1 MKIAYLSTFYP
12 FRGGIAQFNASLFNS
27 FKNDLNENI
36 NAYTFKRQYPDI
48 LFPGTTQYVT
58 ADDNAEIID
67 SKRVLDTINPLSY
80 YSTANEINNFEA
92 DLLLTK
98 FWMPFFA
105 PSLGKVAR
113 KLDKKTKKIAIL
125 DNVIPHEKRP
135 FDIQLIKYF
144 LNSYDGFVV
153 MSNKVKDDLLSLK
166 PNAKYIFQEHPLYN
180 HFGKKL
186 DVIESKKKTFGDRYE
201 ELKDKK
207 LLLYFGFIRDYKGLD
222 LLIESMSLLDD
233 SYHLIIAGEVY
244 GNFDKYSEQISNLK
258 VGHKITQ
265 FVKYINDSEVQELFS
280 ASDVCVL
287 PYKSATQ
294 SGIVGI
300 SYNFDLPVI
309 ATDVGG
315 LNEMIVPHNTGFM
328 VDNPNSNEIA
338 EKIKVYFDKEMKVD
352 FEQNIINYKSI
363 ANWKSLAKNII
374 KFSKE
379 LK

>member
-12 FRGGIAQFNASLFNS
+12 FRGGIAQFNASLYNS

-36 NAYTFKRQYPDI
+36 IAYTFKRQYPDI

-58 ADDNAEIID
+58 ADDNAEVID

-80 YSTANEINNFEA
+80 YSTAYEINRFGA
-92 DLLLTK
+92 DILITK

-180 HFGKKL
+180 HFGEKL
-186 DVIESKKKTFGDRYE
+186 DVTEAKNKIFGDRYE

-222 LLIESMSLLDD
+222 LLIESITLLDD

-244 GNFDKYSEQISNLK
+244 GNFDKYSEQISILG

-265 FVKYINDSEVQELFS
+265 FVKYINDSKVQELFS

-300 SYNFDLPVI
+300 SYNFDLPLI

-315 LNEMIVPHNTGFM
+315 LKEMITPHNTGLM
-328 VDNPNSNEIA
+328 VDNPNSSEIA
-338 EKIKVYFDKEMKVD
+338 AKIKEYFDKELKVD

-363 ANWKSLAKNII
+363 ANWKSLAENIT

>member
-67 SKRVLDTINPLSY
+67 SKRVLDTVNPLSY

-135 FDIQLIKYF
+135 FDIKLIKYF

-244 GNFDKYSEQISNLK
+244 GNFDKYSEQISNLE

>member
-1 MKIAYLSTFYP
+1 MNIAYLSTFYP
-12 FRGGIAQFNASLFNS
+12 YRGGIAQFNASLFNS
-27 FKNDLNENI
+27 FKNDLNSNI
-36 NAYTFKRQYPDI
+36 KAYTFTTQYPDV

-58 ADDNAEIID
+58 ADDNAEVINSI
-67 SKRVLDTINPLSY
+67 RLLNTVNPLTY
-80 YSTANEINNFEA
+80 FSTANEINRFSP
-92 DLLLTK
+92 DILLTK

-113 KLDKKTKKIAIL
+113 KLSTPTKRIAIL

-135 FDIQLIKYF
+135 FDIQLITYF

-153 MSNKVKDDLLSLK
+153 MSNKVKDDMLSLK
-166 PNAKYIFQEHPLYN
+166 PKAKYMFQEHPLYN
-180 HFGKKL
+180 HFGDKL
-186 DVIESKKKTFGDRYE
+186 DKETSMKHILGSNYE
-201 ELKDKK
+201 RLKDKK

-222 LLIESMSLLDD
+222 FLIESMTMLDD

-244 GNFDKYSEQISNLK
+244 GSFDKYANQIKSLN
-258 VGHKITQ
+258 VGHRITQ
-265 FVKYINDSEVQELFS
+265 LVRYINDSEVQELFS

-300 SYNFDLPVI
+300 SYNFNLPII

-315 LNEMIVPHNTGFM
+315 LKEMIEPHNTGLM
-328 VDNPNSNEIA
+328 VQNVAPADIA
-338 EKIKVYFDKEMKVD
+338 EQVKMYFDNNMKST

-363 ANWKSLAKNII
+363 ANWKSLAENIV
-374 KFSKE
+374 KFSKS
-379 LK
+379 L

>member
-12 FRGGIAQFNASLFNS
+12 YRGGIAQFNASLYNS
-27 FKNDLNENI
+27 FKDDLSFNI
-36 NAYTFKRQYPDI
+36 KAYTFTTQYPDV

-58 ADDNAEIID
+58 ADDNAEVID
-67 SKRVLDTINPLSY
+67 SKRLLNTVNPLTY
-80 YSTANEINNFEA
+80 YTTANEINNYA
-92 DLLLTK
+92 PDILLTK

-113 KLDKKTKKIAIL
+113 KLKNNTKRIAIL

-135 FDIQLIKYF
+135 FDIQLISYF

-153 MSNKVKDDLLSLK
+153 MSNKVKDDMLSIK

-180 HFGKKL
+180 HFGAKL
-186 DVIESKKKTFGDRYE
+186 DKVTSKKHILGSNYE
-201 ELKDKK
+201 SLKDKK

-222 LLIESMSLLDD
+222 LLIDAMTMLDD

-244 GNFDKYSEQISNLK
+244 GSFDKYANQIKSLNL
-258 VGHKITQ
+258 GHKITQ
-265 FVKYINDSEVQELFS
+265 LVRYINDKEVQELFS

-300 SYNFDLPVI
+300 SYNFDLPII

-315 LNEMIVPHNTGFM
+315 LKEMIEPHNTGLM
-328 VDNPNSNEIA
+328 VQNVNPKDISEQV
-338 EKIKVYFDKEMKVD
+338 KVYFDNNMKST

-363 ANWKSLAKNII
+363 ANWKTLAENIA
-374 KFSKE
+374 KFSKT
-379 LK
+379 L